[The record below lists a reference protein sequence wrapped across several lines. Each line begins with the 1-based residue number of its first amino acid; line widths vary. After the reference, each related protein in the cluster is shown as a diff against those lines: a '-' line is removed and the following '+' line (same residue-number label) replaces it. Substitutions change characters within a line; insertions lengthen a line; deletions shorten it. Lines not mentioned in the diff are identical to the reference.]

1 MENPQTTLC
10 QGFSMQVPKLCVYNE
25 KIICTHLYG
34 LKFVLPK
41 TVFEYIFEF
50 AFMILKE
57 NLLLLLSIYFDRH
70 PGS

>member
-1 MENPQTTLC
+1 MESPQTTLC
-10 QGFSMQVPKLCVYNE
+10 RGFSMQVPKLCVFIE
-25 KIICTHLYG
+25 KIICAHLCG

-41 TVFEYIFEF
+41 HIFEF

-70 PGS
+70 LGS